1 MSFRRMK
8 SLLYYNL
15 GYDKIYDTEL
25 KWQILPFLSILSTL
39 ESCIHRL
46 LGCFG
51 HLVPILWNYRLW
63 SEKQETKWV
72 QIFYHLNHK
81 YSSNNPCFK
90 NKMKK
95 IDCIANS
102 TDWKDNFMQGCHL
115 LPNKKDNW
123 KCLDI
128 FLGLRRQSL
137 FFLSLFTWTRLVDK
151 EDQGITYL
159 FQDCLKGWL
168 ISRCLAKESC
178 NIFPSL
184 IIFPSLLKISLNF

>member
-1 MSFRRMK
+1 MSFRSMK

-81 YSSNNPCFK
+81 YSSIIPALKIKWKKMIALQIAQIGRTILCKVIISCQTRKTTENVWIYFWVFEGRVCFFYLYLHELGLLI
-90 NKMKK
+90 KK
-95 IDCIANS
+95 I
-102 TDWKDNFMQGCHL
+102 
-115 LPNKKDNW
+115 
-123 KCLDI
+123 
-128 FLGLRRQSL
+128 
-137 FFLSLFTWTRLVDK
+137 
-151 EDQGITYL
+151 
-159 FQDCLKGWL
+159 
-168 ISRCLAKESC
+168 KESH
-178 NIFPSL
+178 IYSKIVSRADWFPGV
-184 IIFPSLLKISLNF
+184 